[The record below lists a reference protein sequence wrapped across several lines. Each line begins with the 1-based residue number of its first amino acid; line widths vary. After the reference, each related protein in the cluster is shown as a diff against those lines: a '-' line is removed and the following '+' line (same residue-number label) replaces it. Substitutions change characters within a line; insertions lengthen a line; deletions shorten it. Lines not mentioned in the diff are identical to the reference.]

1 MSDSEEQD
9 RTYARWITTG
19 YGDGVEVGGDENEF
33 FTLRGDCTVTGG
45 GGFDTFYV
53 DTSWYPNTAIHGT
66 TTITDFTRVEN
77 MIDISALGIKHFG
90 QIDIT
95 MDGTTA
101 VIDLTD
107 LYGGVIRLEN
117 VSADDLDATDF
128 IFNESDPV
136 EETLPGGYTGL
147 LANEFDMTDRVVTGG
162 DGDNII
168 RTGAGYDVLD
178 GGAGGDKLSGGR
190 GIDTLTGG
198 TGADEFAFR
207 RYHGE
212 DIVTDFKPGVDTI
225 DLTAFGELLR
235 FSELRLIPV
244 GDDTVIDLRGYE
256 GGGIIRLEGVARD
269 DLDKDDFAL
278 RVSELVLT
286 DGDEA
291 AFGGDADD
299 VIDMGGGDDIV
310 DGGGGVNNV
319 IGGAGSDTFQARG
332 DHGTTTVGD
341 FTRGKDIVDVS
352 LLGIESFDQLAIRA
366 EGGTAVID
374 LTEFNGGI
382 LRLEWVAAAGLD
394 ASDFK
399 FRVET
404 VKYIKVSH
412 GSHDAYMVLSESDQ
426 DRQIMEGGAG
436 NDFMNAQGNDDELL
450 GMAGDD
456 TLTGGTGD
464 DTLTGGAGADTFR
477 FGAKHGAD
485 TITDFAP
492 SEDIVDLTALPE
504 ITGLDS
510 LRISANGNDTVIDLT
525 AHGGGTI
532 RLEGVAAAALDA
544 ESFKFWSA
552 EAAAEA
558 AAAAE
563 RAELGQHI
571 VLSDGQMSYIDM
583 NDSDADGED
592 IQRQFV
598 EGSSDVD
605 YIHARGGDDTINS
618 HGGDDTLVGGEGDD
632 TLVGGEGADAFVFGA
647 DHGSDTITD
656 FNPDEDIIRLTELT
670 GITGFDSLSISADGD
685 DAVIDL
691 TAHGGGTIRLEGVAR
706 DALNVEDFEFYTP
719 PPPEESEVD
728 AL

>member
-1 MSDSEEQD
+1 MSDSEEQE
-9 RTYARWITTG
+9 RTYDRWITTG
-19 YGDGVEVGGDENEF
+19 HGDGVEVGGDGNEYF
-33 FTLRGDCTVTGG
+33 ILRGDCTVTGG

-53 DTSWYPNTAIHGT
+53 DVSPSFNTAAHGT
-66 TTITDFTRVEN
+66 TTITDFTRGED
-77 MIDISALGIKHFG
+77 MIELSALGIKHFG

-117 VSADDLDATDF
+117 VSADDLDVSDF
-128 IFNESDPV
+128 ILDESGPV
-136 EETLPGGYTGL
+136 EETLVGDRMGL

-162 DGDNII
+162 DGVQII

-178 GGAGGDKLSGGR
+178 GGAGDDKLSGGR

-198 TGADEFAFR
+198 AGADEFAFR
-207 RYHGE
+207 RHHGE
-212 DIVTDFKPGVDTI
+212 DTVTDFTPGVDTI
-225 DLTAFGELLR
+225 DLTAFGDLLR
-235 FSELRLIPV
+235 FSELRLIPD
-244 GDDTVIDLRGYE
+244 GDDTLIDLRGYE

-269 DLDKDDFAL
+269 DLDKDDFTL
-278 RVSELVLT
+278 RATELVLT
-286 DGDEA
+286 DANEF

-310 DGGGGVNNV
+310 DGGGGVNHV
-319 IGGAGSDTFQARG
+319 IGGTGSDTFQARG
-332 DHGTTTVGD
+332 DHGTTMVGD
-341 FTRGKDIVDVS
+341 FTRGEDIVDVS
-352 LLGIESFDQLAIRA
+352 LLGIKSFDQLDIRA
-366 EGGTAVID
+366 EGDTAVID
-374 LTEFNGGI
+374 LTEFGGGI

-412 GSHDAYMVLSESDQ
+412 GSHDAYMVLPESDQ
-426 DRQIMEGGAG
+426 SRQIMEGGAG
-436 NDFMNAQGNDDELL
+436 NDFLNAQGNDDKLL
-450 GMAGDD
+450 GLAGDD

-464 DTLTGGAGADTFR
+464 DTLIGGTGADTFR
-477 FGAKHGAD
+477 FAAGHGAD

-492 SEDIVDLTALPE
+492 NEDIIDLTALPD

-532 RLEGVAAAALDA
+532 RLEGVAADALDA
-544 ESFKFWSA
+544 GAFKFWSA

-571 VLSDGQMSYIDM
+571 VLSDDQMSYIDM
-583 NDSDADGED
+583 NDSDPNGED
-592 IQRQFV
+592 TQRQFV
-598 EGSSDVD
+598 EGGSSVD
-605 YIHARGGDDTINS
+605 YIHARGGDDTING
-618 HGGDDTLVGGEGDD
+618 HGGDDTLVGGAGDD
-632 TLVGGEGADAFVFGA
+632 TLTGGAGADAFVFGA

-656 FNPDEDIIRLTELT
+656 FDPNEDIIRLTELT

-685 DAVIDL
+685 DTVIDL
-691 TAHGGGTIRLEGVAR
+691 TAHGGGTVRLEGVAV
-706 DALNVEDFEFYTP
+706 DALDAEDFEFYTP
-719 PPPEESEVD
+719 PVESDVD